1 MTQSVKKGI
10 PTLERAEREVSERHR
25 PFPCSGRSA
34 SALDPPRT
42 RSTITRINL
51 ATLPPQPDLDLGHS
65 KNRYAIMSESLLSS
79 RNLAFEL
86 YEVLDA
92 EGLTR
97 RERFA
102 EHSRE
107 TFDAALGTARTIAE
121 KYFAPHNRKADENEP
136 RYENGE
142 AILIPEVK
150 PAVDAFLAAGFL
162 NASRDFE
169 AGGMQLPTLLSQACF
184 AHFQAAN
191 VGTTA
196 YPFLTMGA
204 ANLIESFGN
213 DEQKQ
218 RFLQP
223 MIEGRFFGTMA
234 LTEPHAGSSL
244 SDIRTRAEPAEDG
257 TYRLRGNK
265 IFISG
270 GDHAL
275 SENIVHM
282 VLAKLPDAP
291 GGVKGISLFIVPK
304 FLVNDDGSLG
314 KRNDVLLT
322 GLFHK
327 MGWKGT
333 TSTGLNFGDNGECV
347 GYLVGKPHHGLSY
360 MFQMMNE
367 ARIGVGLGA
376 VMLGYSGYLYSL
388 DYARDRPQGRLPDS
402 KSPESAPVPIIQHA
416 DVRRMLLTQKAYVE
430 GAFDLCLYASRLFDD
445 TQTGEAED
453 ARKHAHELLD
463 LLTPVVKSWP
473 SEFCL
478 KANELAIQ
486 VLGGHGYTREYPVE
500 QYYRD
505 NRLNPIHEGTHGIQ
519 SLDLLGRKLAQN
531 GGTGLKQLLRLI
543 SDTCERAQGYDS
555 LHELR
560 QPLEQ
565 LVAHVQAVTLGLLT
579 DLAQGRITSTLANS
593 ALYLKVFGHTIIGWR
608 WLEQAIRAEEGLGK
622 GHSADSD
629 FYKGKLQAARYFL
642 TRELPGCHHELSILE
657 NRDDT
662 CLAMR
667 DDWF

>member
-1 MTQSVKKGI
+1 
-10 PTLERAEREVSERHR
+10 
-25 PFPCSGRSA
+25 
-34 SALDPPRT
+34 
-42 RSTITRINL
+42 
-51 ATLPPQPDLDLGHS
+51 
-65 KNRYAIMSESLLSS
+65 MSETLLSS

-102 EHSRE
+102 EHNRE
-107 TFDAALGTARTIAE
+107 TFDAAIGTARSIAE
-121 KYFAPHNRKADENEP
+121 KYFAPHNRKGDENEP
-136 RYENGE
+136 RYENGQ
-142 AILIPEVK
+142 AMLIPEVK
-150 PAVDAFLAAGFL
+150 PAVDAFLEAGFL
-162 NASRDFE
+162 NAARSFE

-191 VGTTA
+191 AATTS

-204 ANLIESFGN
+204 ANLIESFGT

-223 MIEGRFFGTMA
+223 MIDGRFFGTMA

-244 SDIRTRAEPAEDG
+244 SDIRTRAEPASDG
-257 TYRLRGNK
+257 TYRLKGNK

-270 GDHAL
+270 GDHPL

-291 GGVKGISLFIVPK
+291 PGVKGISLFIVPK

-314 KRNDVLLT
+314 ERNDVLLA

-327 MGWKGT
+327 MGWRGT
-333 TSTGLNFGDNGECV
+333 TSTALNFGDNGECV

-367 ARIGVGLGA
+367 ARIGVGMGA
-376 VMLGYSGYLYSL
+376 VMLGYAGYLYSL
-388 DYARDRPQGRLPDS
+388 EYARERPQGRVPDS
-402 KSPESAPVPIIQHA
+402 KDPSTAPVAIIQHA
-416 DVRRMLLTQKAYVE
+416 DVRRMLLTQKSYVE
-430 GAFDLCLYASRLFDD
+430 GAFDLGLYAARLFDD
-445 TQTGEAED
+445 TTTLENEAE
-453 ARKHAHELLD
+453 RKQAHELLD
-463 LLTPVVKSWP
+463 LLTPIVKSWP

-486 VLGGHGYTREYPVE
+486 ILGGHGYTREYPVE

-531 GGTGLKQLLRLI
+531 GGAGLKQLIRLI
-543 SDTCERAQGYDS
+543 ANTAERATAYES
-555 LHELR
+555 LTALR
-560 QPLEQ
+560 EPLEQ
-565 LVAHVQAVTLGLLT
+565 LVARLQTVTIGLLT
-579 DLAQGRITSTLANS
+579 DLAQGKVNSSLANS
-593 ALYLKVFGHTIIGWR
+593 ALYLKVFGHTVIGWR
-608 WLEQAIRAEEGLGK
+608 WLEQAIRAEEGLAK
-622 GHSADSD
+622 GNAADAD

-642 TRELPGCHHELSILE
+642 TWEVPGCHHELALLE
-657 NRDDT
+657 ARDDT
-662 CLAMR
+662 CLAMQ
-667 DDWF
+667 DGWF

>member
-1 MTQSVKKGI
+1 
-10 PTLERAEREVSERHR
+10 
-25 PFPCSGRSA
+25 
-34 SALDPPRT
+34 
-42 RSTITRINL
+42 
-51 ATLPPQPDLDLGHS
+51 
-65 KNRYAIMSESLLSS
+65 MSEMLLSS

-92 EGLTR
+92 EALTR
-97 RERFA
+97 RARFS

-107 TFDAALGTARTIAE
+107 TFDAAINTARTIAE
-121 KYFAPHNRKADENEP
+121 KFFAPHNRKNDENEP

-142 AILIPEVK
+142 AVLIPEVK
-150 PAVDAFLAAGFL
+150 PAVDAFLEAGFL
-162 NASRDFE
+162 NAARSFE

-184 AHFQAAN
+184 AHFQSANAAS
-191 VGTTA
+191 TS

-204 ANLIESFGN
+204 ANLIENFGSE
-213 DEQKQ
+213 EQKQ

-244 SDIRTRAEPAEDG
+244 SDIRTRAQPAEDG
-257 TYRLRGNK
+257 RYRLRGNK

-270 GDHAL
+270 GDHPL
-275 SENIVHM
+275 SENIVHL

-291 GGVKGISLFIVPK
+291 AGVKGISLFIVPK

-314 KRNDVLLT
+314 DRNDVLLA

-327 MGWKGT
+327 MGWRGT
-333 TSTGLNFGDNGECV
+333 TSTALNFGDNGQCV
-347 GYLVGKPHHGLSY
+347 GYLIGKPHQGLSY

-367 ARIGVGLGA
+367 ARIGVGMGA
-376 VMLGYSGYLYSL
+376 VMLGYAGYLYSL
-388 DYARDRPQGRLPDS
+388 EYARERPQGRLPDS
-402 KSPESAPVPIIQHA
+402 KNPESAPVSIIQHA

-430 GAFDLCLYASRLFDD
+430 GSFDLGLYAARLFDD
-445 TQTGEAED
+445 TLTGETED
-453 ARKHAHELLD
+453 QRKLAHELLD
-463 LLTPVVKSWP
+463 LLTPIVKSWP

-486 VLGGHGYTREYPVE
+486 ILGGHGYTREYPVE

-531 GGTGLKQLLRLI
+531 GGAGLKQLIRLI
-543 SDTCERAQGYDS
+543 ADTCERAQAHES
-555 LHELR
+555 LDPLR
-560 QPLEQ
+560 HPLEH
-565 LVAHVQAVTLGLLT
+565 LVARLQSVTVELLT
-579 DLAQGRITSTLANS
+579 DLAEGKVTATLANS
-593 ALYLKVFGHTIIGWR
+593 ALYLKAFGHAVIGWR
-608 WLEQAIRAEEGLGK
+608 WLEQAIRAEQGLTTGK
-622 GHSADSD
+622 TADVD

-642 TRELPGCHHELSILE
+642 TWEVPACHHELAILE
-657 NRDDT
+657 ARDDV
-662 CLAMR
+662 CLTMQNS
-667 DDWF
+667 WF

>member
-1 MTQSVKKGI
+1 
-10 PTLERAEREVSERHR
+10 
-25 PFPCSGRSA
+25 
-34 SALDPPRT
+34 
-42 RSTITRINL
+42 
-51 ATLPPQPDLDLGHS
+51 
-65 KNRYAIMSESLLSS
+65 MSETLLSS

-92 EGLTR
+92 EGLTQ

-102 EHSRE
+102 EHNRE
-107 TFDAALGTARTIAE
+107 TFDAALGTARHIAE
-121 KYFAPHNRKADENEP
+121 KCFAPHNRKGDEHEP
-136 RYENGE
+136 RYEDGQ
-142 AILIPEVK
+142 AVLIPEVK
-150 PAVDAFLAAGFL
+150 PAVDAFLEAGFL
-162 NASRDFE
+162 NAARSFD

-191 VGTTA
+191 AATTS

-204 ANLIESFGN
+204 ANLIESFGT

-223 MIEGRFFGTMA
+223 MIDGRFFGTMA

-244 SDIRTRAEPAEDG
+244 SDIRTRAEPASDG
-257 TYRLRGNK
+257 SYRLKGNK

-270 GDHAL
+270 GDHPL

-291 GGVKGISLFIVPK
+291 PGVKGISLFIVPK

-314 KRNDVLLT
+314 PRNDVLLA

-327 MGWKGT
+327 MGWRGT
-333 TSTGLNFGDNGECV
+333 TSTALNFGDNGHCV
-347 GYLVGKPHHGLSY
+347 GYLVGQPHHGLSY

-367 ARIGVGLGA
+367 ARIGVGMGA
-376 VMLGYSGYLYSL
+376 VMLGYAGYLYSL
-388 DYARDRPQGRLPDS
+388 EYARERPQGRLPDS
-402 KSPESAPVPIIQHA
+402 KDPTSAPVSIIQHA

-430 GAFDLCLYASRLFDD
+430 GAFDLGLYAARLFDD
-445 TQTGEAED
+445 TTTLAGEDE
-453 ARKHAHELLD
+453 RQQAHELLD
-463 LLTPVVKSWP
+463 LLTPIVKSWP

-486 VLGGHGYTREYPVE
+486 ILGGHGYTREYPVE

-531 GGTGLKQLLRLI
+531 GGAGLKRLI
-543 SDTCERAQGYDS
+543 RLIAETGERARAHPS
-555 LHELR
+555 LDALR

-565 LVAHVQAVTLGLLT
+565 LVSRLQSVTLGLLG
-579 DLAQGRITSTLANS
+579 DLASGKVTATLANS
-593 ALYLKVFGHTIIGWR
+593 ALYLKAFGHAVIGWR
-608 WLEQAIRAEEGLGK
+608 WLEQAIRAEEGLAREVA
-622 GHSADSD
+622 ADGD
-629 FYKGKLQAARYFL
+629 FYRGKLQAARYFL
-642 TRELPGCHHELSILE
+642 TWEVPACQHELTLLE
-657 NRDDT
+657 ARDDT
-662 CLAMR
+662 CLAMQ
-667 DDWF
+667 DAWF

>member
-1 MTQSVKKGI
+1 
-10 PTLERAEREVSERHR
+10 
-25 PFPCSGRSA
+25 
-34 SALDPPRT
+34 
-42 RSTITRINL
+42 
-51 ATLPPQPDLDLGHS
+51 
-65 KNRYAIMSESLLSS
+65 MSESLLSS

-92 EGLTR
+92 EALIR

-107 TFDAALGTARTIAE
+107 TFDAAIGTARTIAE

-136 RYENGE
+136 RYENG
-142 AILIPEVK
+142 AAVLIPEVK
-150 PAVDAFLAAGFL
+150 PAVDAFLEAGFL
-162 NASRDFE
+162 NAARDFE

-191 VGTTA
+191 AGTTA

-244 SDIRTRAEPAEDG
+244 SDIRTRAEPAADG
-257 TYRLRGNK
+257 SYRLRGNK

-270 GDHAL
+270 GDHNL

-304 FLVNDDGSLG
+304 FLVNEDGSLG
-314 KRNDVLLT
+314 KRNDVLLA

-333 TSTGLNFGDNGECV
+333 TSTALNFGDNGECV
-347 GYLVGKPHHGLSY
+347 GYLVGKPHQGLSY

-367 ARIGVGLGA
+367 ARIGVGMGA
-376 VMLGYSGYLYSL
+376 VMLGYAGYLYSL
-388 DYARDRPQGRLPDS
+388 DYARDRPQGRLPDN
-402 KSPESAPVPIIQHA
+402 KSPDSAPVSIIQHT

-430 GAFDLCLYASRLFDD
+430 GAFDLGLYAARLFDD
-445 TQTGEAED
+445 AQTGETEQI
-453 ARKHAHELLD
+453 RLQAHELLD
-463 LLTPVVKSWP
+463 LLTPIVKSWP

-486 VLGGHGYTREYPVE
+486 ILGGHGYTREYPVE
-500 QYYRD
+500 QHYRD

-531 GGTGLKQLLRLI
+531 GGAGLKQLVRLI
-543 SDTCERAQGYDS
+543 ADTTQRASAHSQLD
-555 LHELR
+555 HLR

-565 LVAHVQAVTLGLLT
+565 LVTALQGVTVGLLT
-579 DLAQGRITSTLANS
+579 DLAQGKVNVALANS
-593 ALYLKVFGHTIIGWR
+593 ALYLKAFGHTVIGWR
-608 WLEQAIRAEEGLGK
+608 WLEQAIRAEEGLSRGNA
-622 GHSADSD
+622 ADVD

-642 TRELPGCHHELSILE
+642 TWEVPACHHELAILQA
-657 NRDDT
+657 RDDV
-662 CLAMR
+662 CLSMQNE
-667 DDWF
+667 WF

>member
-1 MTQSVKKGI
+1 
-10 PTLERAEREVSERHR
+10 
-25 PFPCSGRSA
+25 
-34 SALDPPRT
+34 
-42 RSTITRINL
+42 
-51 ATLPPQPDLDLGHS
+51 
-65 KNRYAIMSESLLSS
+65 MSESLLSS

-92 EGLTR
+92 EALIR

-107 TFDAALGTARTIAE
+107 TFDAAIGTARTIAE
-121 KYFAPHNRKADENEP
+121 KFFAPHNRKADENEP
-136 RYENGE
+136 RYENG
-142 AILIPEVK
+142 AAVLIPEVK
-150 PAVDAFLAAGFL
+150 PAVDAFLEAGFL
-162 NASRDFE
+162 NAARDFE

-191 VGTTA
+191 AGTTA

-204 ANLIESFGN
+204 ANLIESFGS

-244 SDIRTRAEPAEDG
+244 SDIRTRAEPAADG
-257 TYRLRGNK
+257 SYRLRGNK

-270 GDHAL
+270 GDHNL

-314 KRNDVLLT
+314 KRNDVLLA

-333 TSTGLNFGDNGECV
+333 TSTALNFGDNNECV

-367 ARIGVGLGA
+367 ARIGVGMGA
-376 VMLGYSGYLYSL
+376 VMLGYAGYLYSL
-388 DYARDRPQGRLPDS
+388 DYARERPQGRLPDN
-402 KSPESAPVPIIQHA
+402 KSPDSAPVSIIQHT
-416 DVRRMLLTQKAYVE
+416 DVRRMLLTQKAHVE
-430 GAFDLCLYASRLFDD
+430 GAFDLGLYAARLFDD
-445 TQTGEAED
+445 AQTGETEQI
-453 ARKHAHELLD
+453 RQQAHELLD
-463 LLTPVVKSWP
+463 LLTPIVKSWP

-486 VLGGHGYTREYPVE
+486 ILGGHGYTREYPVE
-500 QYYRD
+500 QHYRD

-531 GGTGLKQLLRLI
+531 GGAGLKQLVRLI
-543 SDTCERAQGYDS
+543 ADTAQRASTHSQLD
-555 LHELR
+555 HLR

-565 LVAHVQAVTLGLLT
+565 LVTALQSVTVGLLT
-579 DLAQGRITSTLANS
+579 DLAQGKVNVALANS
-593 ALYLKVFGHTIIGWR
+593 ALYLKAFGHTVIGWR
-608 WLEQAIRAEEGLGK
+608 WLEQAIRAEEGLSRGNA
-622 GHSADSD
+622 ADVD

-642 TRELPGCHHELSILE
+642 TWEVPACHHELAILQA
-657 NRDDT
+657 RDDV
-662 CLAMR
+662 CLSMQNE
-667 DDWF
+667 WF

>member
-1 MTQSVKKGI
+1 
-10 PTLERAEREVSERHR
+10 
-25 PFPCSGRSA
+25 
-34 SALDPPRT
+34 
-42 RSTITRINL
+42 
-51 ATLPPQPDLDLGHS
+51 
-65 KNRYAIMSESLLSS
+65 MSESLLSS

-92 EGLTR
+92 EALIR

-107 TFDAALGTARTIAE
+107 TFDAAIGTARTIAE

-136 RYENGE
+136 RYENG
-142 AILIPEVK
+142 AAVLIPEVK
-150 PAVDAFLAAGFL
+150 PAVDAFLEAGFL
-162 NASRDFE
+162 NAARDFE

-191 VGTTA
+191 AGTTA

-204 ANLIESFGN
+204 ANLIESFGS

-244 SDIRTRAEPAEDG
+244 SDIRTRAEPATDG
-257 TYRLRGNK
+257 SYRLRGNK

-270 GDHAL
+270 GDHNL

-304 FLVNDDGSLG
+304 FLVNEDGSLG
-314 KRNDVLLT
+314 KRNDVLLA

-333 TSTGLNFGDNGECV
+333 TSTALNFGDNGECV
-347 GYLVGKPHHGLSY
+347 GYLVGKPHQGLSY

-367 ARIGVGLGA
+367 ARIGVGMGA
-376 VMLGYSGYLYSL
+376 VMLGYAGYLYSL
-388 DYARDRPQGRLPDS
+388 DYARERPQGRLPDN
-402 KSPESAPVPIIQHA
+402 KSPDSAPVSIIQHT

-430 GAFDLCLYASRLFDD
+430 GAFDLGLYAARLFDD
-445 TQTGEAED
+445 AQTGETEQI
-453 ARKHAHELLD
+453 RLQAHELLD
-463 LLTPVVKSWP
+463 LLTPIVKSWP

-486 VLGGHGYTREYPVE
+486 ILGGHGYTREYPVE
-500 QYYRD
+500 QHYRD

-531 GGTGLKQLLRLI
+531 GGAGLKQLVSLI
-543 SDTCERAQGYDS
+543 ADTAQRASAHSQLD
-555 LHELR
+555 HLR

-565 LVAHVQAVTLGLLT
+565 LVTALQGVTVGLLT
-579 DLAQGRITSTLANS
+579 DLAQGKVNVALANS
-593 ALYLKVFGHTIIGWR
+593 ALYLKAFGHTVIGWR
-608 WLEQAIRAEEGLGK
+608 WLEQAIRAEEGLSRGNA
-622 GHSADSD
+622 ADVD

-642 TRELPGCHHELSILE
+642 TWEVPACHHELAILQA
-657 NRDDT
+657 RDDV
-662 CLAMR
+662 CLSMQNE
-667 DDWF
+667 WF

>member
-1 MTQSVKKGI
+1 
-10 PTLERAEREVSERHR
+10 
-25 PFPCSGRSA
+25 
-34 SALDPPRT
+34 
-42 RSTITRINL
+42 
-51 ATLPPQPDLDLGHS
+51 
-65 KNRYAIMSESLLSS
+65 MSETLLSS

-97 RERFA
+97 RERFT
-102 EHSRE
+102 EHNRE
-107 TFDAALGTARTIAE
+107 TFDAAIGTARSIAE
-121 KYFAPHNRKADENEP
+121 KYFAPHNRKGDENEP
-136 RYENGE
+136 RYENSQ
-142 AILIPEVK
+142 AVLIPEVK
-150 PAVDAFLAAGFL
+150 PAVDAFLEAGFL
-162 NASRDFE
+162 NAARSFE

-191 VGTTA
+191 AATTS

-204 ANLIESFGN
+204 ANLIESFGT

-223 MIEGRFFGTMA
+223 MIDGRFFGTMA

-244 SDIRTRAEPAEDG
+244 SDIRTRAEPASDG
-257 TYRLRGNK
+257 TYRLKGNK

-270 GDHAL
+270 GDHPL

-291 GGVKGISLFIVPK
+291 PGVKGISLFIVPK

-314 KRNDVLLT
+314 QRNDVLLA

-327 MGWKGT
+327 MGWRGT
-333 TSTGLNFGDNGECV
+333 TSTALNFGDNGECV

-367 ARIGVGLGA
+367 ARIGVGMGA
-376 VMLGYSGYLYSL
+376 VMLGYAGYLYSL
-388 DYARDRPQGRLPDS
+388 EYARERPQGRVPDS
-402 KSPESAPVPIIQHA
+402 KDPSTAPVAIIQHA
-416 DVRRMLLTQKAYVE
+416 DVRRMLLTQKSYVE
-430 GAFDLCLYASRLFDD
+430 GAFDLGLYAARLFDD
-445 TQTGEAED
+445 TTTLETEAE
-453 ARKHAHELLD
+453 RKQAHELLD
-463 LLTPVVKSWP
+463 LLTPIVKSWP

-486 VLGGHGYTREYPVE
+486 ILGGHGYTREYPVE

-531 GGTGLKQLLRLI
+531 GGAGLKQLIRLI
-543 SDTCERAQGYDS
+543 ANTAERATAYES
-555 LHELR
+555 LTALR
-560 QPLEQ
+560 EPLEQ
-565 LVAHVQAVTLGLLT
+565 LVARLQTVTIGLLT
-579 DLAQGRITSTLANS
+579 DLAQGKVNSSLANS
-593 ALYLKVFGHTIIGWR
+593 ALYLKVFGHTVIGWR
-608 WLEQAIRAEEGLGK
+608 WLEQAIRAEEGLAK
-622 GHSADSD
+622 GNAADAD

-642 TRELPGCHHELSILE
+642 TWEVPGCHHELALLE
-657 NRDDT
+657 ARDDT
-662 CLAMR
+662 CLAMQ
-667 DDWF
+667 DGWF

>member
-1 MTQSVKKGI
+1 
-10 PTLERAEREVSERHR
+10 
-25 PFPCSGRSA
+25 
-34 SALDPPRT
+34 
-42 RSTITRINL
+42 
-51 ATLPPQPDLDLGHS
+51 
-65 KNRYAIMSESLLSS
+65 MSESLLSS

-92 EGLTR
+92 EALIR

-107 TFDAALGTARTIAE
+107 TFDAAIGTARTIAE

-136 RYENGE
+136 RYENG
-142 AILIPEVK
+142 AAVLIPEVK
-150 PAVDAFLAAGFL
+150 PAVDAFLEAGFL
-162 NASRDFE
+162 NAARDFE

-191 VGTTA
+191 AGTTA

-213 DEQKQ
+213 NEQKQ

-223 MIEGRFFGTMA
+223 MIKGRFFGTMA

-244 SDIRTRAEPAEDG
+244 SDIRTRAEPAADG
-257 TYRLRGNK
+257 SYRLRGNK

-270 GDHAL
+270 GDHNL

-304 FLVNDDGSLG
+304 FLVNEDGSLG
-314 KRNDVLLT
+314 KRNDVLLA

-333 TSTGLNFGDNGECV
+333 TSTALNFGDNNECV

-367 ARIGVGLGA
+367 ARIGVGMGA
-376 VMLGYSGYLYSL
+376 VMLGYAGYLYSL
-388 DYARDRPQGRLPDS
+388 DYARERPQGRLPDN
-402 KSPESAPVPIIQHA
+402 KSPDSAPVSIIQHT

-430 GAFDLCLYASRLFDD
+430 GAFDLGLYAARLFDD
-445 TQTGEAED
+445 AQTGETEQI
-453 ARKHAHELLD
+453 RQQAHELLD
-463 LLTPVVKSWP
+463 LLTPIVKSWP

-486 VLGGHGYTREYPVE
+486 ILGGHGYTREYPVE
-500 QYYRD
+500 QHYRD

-531 GGTGLKQLLRLI
+531 GGAGLKQLVRLI
-543 SDTCERAQGYDS
+543 ADTAQRASTHSQLD
-555 LHELR
+555 HLR

-565 LVAHVQAVTLGLLT
+565 LVTALQSVTVGLLT
-579 DLAQGRITSTLANS
+579 DLAQGKVNVALANS
-593 ALYLKVFGHTIIGWR
+593 ALYLKAFGHTVIGWR
-608 WLEQAIRAEEGLGK
+608 WLEQAIRAEEGLSRGNA
-622 GHSADSD
+622 ADVD

-642 TRELPGCHHELSILE
+642 TWEVPACHHELAILQAH
-657 NRDDT
+657 DDV
-662 CLAMR
+662 CLSMQNE
-667 DDWF
+667 WF

>member
-1 MTQSVKKGI
+1 
-10 PTLERAEREVSERHR
+10 
-25 PFPCSGRSA
+25 
-34 SALDPPRT
+34 
-42 RSTITRINL
+42 
-51 ATLPPQPDLDLGHS
+51 
-65 KNRYAIMSESLLSS
+65 MSETLLSS

-92 EGLTR
+92 GGLTR

-102 EHSRE
+102 EHNRE
-107 TFDAALGTARTIAE
+107 TFDAAIGTARSIAE
-121 KYFAPHNRKADENEP
+121 KYFAPHNRKGDENEP
-136 RYENGE
+136 RYENGQ

-150 PAVDAFLAAGFL
+150 PAVDAFLEAGFL
-162 NASRDFE
+162 NAARSFE

-191 VGTTA
+191 AATTS

-204 ANLIESFGN
+204 ANLIESFGS

-223 MIEGRFFGTMA
+223 MIDGRFFGTMA

-244 SDIRTRAEPAEDG
+244 SDIRTRAEPASDG
-257 TYRLRGNK
+257 TYRLKGNK

-270 GDHAL
+270 GDHPL

-291 GGVKGISLFIVPK
+291 PGVKGISLFIVPK

-314 KRNDVLLT
+314 QRNDVLLA

-327 MGWKGT
+327 MGWRGT
-333 TSTGLNFGDNGECV
+333 TSTALNFGDNGECV

-367 ARIGVGLGA
+367 ARIGVGMGA
-376 VMLGYSGYLYSL
+376 VMLGYAGYLYSL
-388 DYARDRPQGRLPDS
+388 EYARERPQGRVPDS
-402 KSPESAPVPIIQHA
+402 KDPSTAPVAIIQHA
-416 DVRRMLLTQKAYVE
+416 DVRRMLLTQKSYVE
-430 GAFDLCLYASRLFDD
+430 GAFDLCLYAARLFDD
-445 TQTGEAED
+445 TTTLETEAE
-453 ARKHAHELLD
+453 RKQAHELLD
-463 LLTPVVKSWP
+463 LLTPIVKSWP

-486 VLGGHGYTREYPVE
+486 ILGGHGYTREYPVE

-531 GGTGLKQLLRLI
+531 GGAGLKQLIRLI
-543 SDTCERAQGYDS
+543 ANTAERATAYES
-555 LHELR
+555 LTALR
-560 QPLEQ
+560 EPLEK
-565 LVAHVQAVTLGLLT
+565 LVARLQAVTIGLLT
-579 DLAQGRITSTLANS
+579 DLAQGKVNSSLANS
-593 ALYLKVFGHTIIGWR
+593 ALYLKVFGHTVIGWR
-608 WLEQAIRAEEGLGK
+608 WLEQAIRAEEGLAK
-622 GHSADSD
+622 GNTADAD

-642 TRELPGCHHELSILE
+642 TWEVPGCHHELALLE
-657 NRDDT
+657 ARDDT
-662 CLAMR
+662 CLAMQ
-667 DDWF
+667 DGWF

>member
-1 MTQSVKKGI
+1 
-10 PTLERAEREVSERHR
+10 
-25 PFPCSGRSA
+25 
-34 SALDPPRT
+34 
-42 RSTITRINL
+42 
-51 ATLPPQPDLDLGHS
+51 
-65 KNRYAIMSESLLSS
+65 MSESLLSS

-92 EGLTR
+92 EALIR

-102 EHSRE
+102 EHTRE
-107 TFDAALGTARTIAE
+107 TFDAAIGTARTIAE

-136 RYENGE
+136 RYEHG
-142 AILIPEVK
+142 AAVLIPEVK
-150 PAVDAFLAAGFL
+150 PAVDAFLEAGFL
-162 NASRDFE
+162 NAARDFE

-191 VGTTA
+191 AGTTA

-244 SDIRTRAEPAEDG
+244 SDIRTRAEPAADG
-257 TYRLRGNK
+257 SYRLRGNK

-270 GDHAL
+270 GDHNL

-314 KRNDVLLT
+314 RRNDVLLA

-333 TSTGLNFGDNGECV
+333 TSTALNFGDNGECI

-367 ARIGVGLGA
+367 ARIGVGMGA
-376 VMLGYSGYLYSL
+376 VMLGYAGYLYSL
-388 DYARDRPQGRLPDS
+388 DYARERPQGRLPDN
-402 KSPESAPVPIIQHA
+402 KSPDSAPVSIIQHT

-430 GAFDLCLYASRLFDD
+430 GAFDLGLYAARLFDD
-445 TQTGEAED
+445 AQTGETEQM
-453 ARKHAHELLD
+453 RQQAHELLD
-463 LLTPVVKSWP
+463 LLTPIVKSWP

-486 VLGGHGYTREYPVE
+486 ILGGHGYTREYPVE
-500 QYYRD
+500 QHYRD

-531 GGTGLKQLLRLI
+531 GGAGLKQLVRLI
-543 SDTCERAQGYDS
+543 ADTAQRASAHSQLD
-555 LHELR
+555 HLR

-565 LVAHVQAVTLGLLT
+565 LVTALQGVTVGLLT
-579 DLAQGRITSTLANS
+579 DLAQGNVNVALANS
-593 ALYLKVFGHTIIGWR
+593 ALYLKAFGHTVIGWR
-608 WLEQAIRAEEGLGK
+608 WLEQAIRAEEGLSK
-622 GHSADSD
+622 GNAADVD

-642 TRELPGCHHELSILE
+642 TWEVPACHHDLAILQA
-657 NRDDT
+657 RDDV
-662 CLAMR
+662 CLSMQNE
-667 DDWF
+667 WF